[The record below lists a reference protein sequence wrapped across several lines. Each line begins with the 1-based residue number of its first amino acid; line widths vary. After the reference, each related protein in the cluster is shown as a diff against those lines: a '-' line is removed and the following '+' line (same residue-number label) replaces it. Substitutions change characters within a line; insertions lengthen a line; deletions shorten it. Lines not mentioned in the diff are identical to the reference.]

1 MKKAAVPLLGIV
13 MSACAT
19 SPLGRNQLMLL
30 PESQMAMLGD
40 QSFAAVKR
48 DVPVDP
54 DRQANDYVR
63 CVADAVTREVGG
75 SWEVVLFRQDSPNA
89 FALPGGKIGV
99 HTGMLRIARNQ
110 DQLAT
115 VLAHEVAHVLSR
127 HANERLSQQVAVQ
140 QGLNAMQALADP
152 SSSSGKTL
160 MGLLGLG
167 AQYGILM
174 PYSRTQESE
183 ADLLGL
189 DLMARAGFDPRQSIE
204 LWNNMANSGGG
215 QPIEFLSTHPSHATR
230 MQDLA
235 KRMPQALDLQRQ
247 AAAQGHRP
255 QCDGIRA
262 GGG

>member
-1 MKKAAVPLLGIV
+1 MKNAVVLLLGLAA
-13 MSACAT
+13 SACAT
-19 SPLGRNQLMLL
+19 SPLGRSQLMLL
-30 PESQMAMLGD
+30 PDSQMTMLGD
-40 QSFAAVKR
+40 QSFAALKR
-48 DVPVDP
+48 EVPVEP
-54 DRQANDYVR
+54 DRQVNDYVR
-63 CVADAVTREVGG
+63 CVADAVTLDVGG
-75 SWEVVLFRQDSPNA
+75 SWDVALFRQDSPNA

-140 QGLNAMQALADP
+140 QGLNIMQALADP
-152 SSSSGKTL
+152 ASASGKTL

-204 LWNNMANSGGG
+204 LWNNMESAGGG

-230 MQDLA
+230 IQDLA
-235 KRMPQALDLQRQ
+235 KRMPHALDLQRQ
-247 AAAQGHRP
+247 AAAKGRRP
-255 QCDGIRA
+255 QCDGVRL
-262 GGG
+262 G

>member
-1 MKKAAVPLLGIV
+1 MKKAAVLLLGIAA
-13 MSACAT
+13 SACAT
-19 SPLGRNQLMLL
+19 SPLGRSQLMLL
-30 PESQMAMLGD
+30 PDSQMAMLGG

-48 DVPVDP
+48 EMPVEP

-75 SWEVVLFRQDSPNA
+75 SWEVALFRQDSPNA

-99 HTGMLRIARNQ
+99 HTGMLRVARNQ

-140 QGLNAMQALADP
+140 QGLNAMQAVADP
-152 SSSSGKTL
+152 TSASGKTL

-167 AQYGILM
+167 VQYGILM

-189 DLMARAGFDPRQSIE
+189 DIMARAGFDPRQSIE
-204 LWNNMANSGGG
+204 LWNNMESSGGG
-215 QPIEFLSTHPSHATR
+215 QPVEFLSTHPSHATR

-247 AAAQGHRP
+247 ADAKGRRP
-255 QCDGIRA
+255 QCDGIRK

>member
-1 MKKAAVPLLGIV
+1 
-13 MSACAT
+13 
-19 SPLGRNQLMLL
+19 MLL

-48 DVPVDP
+48 EMPTEP
-54 DRQANDYVR
+54 DRQANDYVL
-63 CVADAVTREVGG
+63 CVADAVTRDVGG
-75 SWEVVLFRQDSPNA
+75 SWEVVLFKQDSPNA

-99 HTGMLRIARNQ
+99 HTGMLRVARNQ

-140 QGLNAMQALADP
+140 QGLNAMQAMADP
-152 SSSSGKTL
+152 TSASGKTV
-160 MGLLGLG
+160 MGLLGIG

-183 ADLLGL
+183 ADLVGL
-189 DLMARAGFDPRQSIE
+189 DLMASAGFDPRQSIE
-204 LWNNMANSGGG
+204 LWNNMASSGSG

-235 KRMPQALDLQRQ
+235 KRMPHALDLQRQ
-247 AAAQGHRP
+247 ANAAGRQP
-255 QCDGIRA
+255 QCDGLRK
-262 GGG
+262 GGGG